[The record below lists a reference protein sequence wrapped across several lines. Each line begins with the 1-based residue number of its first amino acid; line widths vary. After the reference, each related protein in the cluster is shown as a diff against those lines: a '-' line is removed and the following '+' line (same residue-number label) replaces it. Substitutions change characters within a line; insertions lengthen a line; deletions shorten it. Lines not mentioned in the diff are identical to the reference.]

1 MNRMNMLAVMSVGL
15 GVSATGVMA
24 GYTNA
29 WDYKGNARGLHLN
42 FLPSAVGH
50 GVNEPPGAIEPDPT
64 AGDNLFSIADASR
77 RAAMAWNAAG
87 TGWNLNIGGMA
98 NAGEITIDVR
108 MWIVDP
114 NDATKN
120 EFVPPSS
127 QEAANDPDANPN
139 NPKMVLAFFRILTR
153 DVNDNRFVT
162 KAEIV
167 FNNFA
172 TWGVGTNAGVKEDMD
187 YDPIIV
193 ALHEIGHAIRLEH
206 NNAGGSTVIG
216 NPRDGSVMRPY
227 TAAGWHQTNKNMVF
241 DRNPAM
247 LDTMDAGASFGDPL
261 PAPGAMVLAGMGA
274 VVVSRRRR

>member
-1 MNRMNMLAVMSVGL
+1 MNRMNMLVAMSVGL
-15 GVSATGVMA
+15 GVFATAALA

-29 WDYKGNARGLHLN
+29 WDYKNNARGLHLN
-42 FLPSAVGH
+42 FLPSATNF
-50 GVNEPPGAIEPDPT
+50 GVNQPPGAIEPDPT
-64 AGDNLFSIADASR
+64 GGDNLFSIADATR
-77 RAAMAWNAAG
+77 RAAMSWNAAA
-87 TGWNLNIGGMA
+87 TGWNMNIGGMA

-108 MWIVDP
+108 MGIVDP
-114 NDATKN
+114 DDATKN
-120 EFVPPSS
+120 EFVQPSS
-127 QEAANDPDANPN
+127 HEAANDPDANPN

-153 DVNDNRFVT
+153 DANDNRFVT

-172 TWGVGTNAGVKEDMD
+172 TWGVGTNAAMKEDMD

-193 ALHEIGHAIRLEH
+193 ALHELGHALRLEH

-216 NPRDGSVMRPY
+216 TPRDGSVMRPY
-227 TAAGWHQTNKNMVF
+227 TAAGWHQTNKNMAF

-247 LDTMDAGASFGDPL
+247 LDTMDGGASFGDPL
-261 PAPGAMVLAGMGA
+261 PAPGAVVMAGMGA